1 MMEVPMKA
9 DPWIDLSGCAHKRE
23 AVAYRPM
30 AVLDDSA
37 CPPQWTIVL
46 NRPADGDTLAGLESV
61 RVLCLRLAP
70 GTTAEQAHALAEHMA
85 MVECLEAIHDDPAG
99 GGGTVLQFRRAA

>member
-1 MMEVPMKA
+1 MKT
-9 DPWIDLSGCAHKRE
+9 DPWIDLSGGAHKRE

-46 NRPADGDTLAGLESV
+46 QRPADGDTLQGLEDV
-61 RVLCLRLAP
+61 RLLAMRLKP
-70 GTTAEQAHALAEHMA
+70 GATAEQAHALAEHMA
-85 MVECLEAIHDDPAG
+85 MIQCLEAIHDEPNG
-99 GGGTVLQFRRAA
+99 GGGGVVLPFRRAA

>member
-1 MMEVPMKA
+1 MNA
-9 DPWIDLSGCAHKRE
+9 DPWIDLNGGAHKRE

-46 NRPADGDTLAGLESV
+46 NRPADGDTLQGLEDV
-61 RVLCLRLAP
+61 RVLCLRLKPDA
-70 GTTAEQAHALAEHMA
+70 TAEQAHALAEHMGL
-85 MVECLEAIHDDPAG
+85 VECLEAIHDDGQPA
-99 GGGTVLQFRRAA
+99 GGGTVLQFKRAA